1 MIIAD
6 NVTTVRADITIGN
19 GWTWHV
25 QPEIFLK
32 NHPKTS
38 ADPSLKYFPRHL
50 SYFMIHLINPKL
62 HLLHNL
68 LTVLEDL
75 LLAIKLIPSHLIHI
89 LNIPPINFDLL
100 LQLLDPRPHLLHYIL
115 VLVLD
120 VRLEQ
125 LHLIPEESYLCEE
138 ALRVYAGLLADVL
151 K

>member
-1 MIIAD
+1 MDGSDMANPKSTTKII
-6 NVTTVRADITIGN
+6 
-19 GWTWHV
+19 
-25 QPEIFLK
+25 QKP
-32 NHPKTS
+32 S
-38 ADPSLKYFPRHL
+38 ADQSPKIPLPTLL
-50 SYFMIHLINPKL
+50 SYFTIHLINPKL

-89 LNIPPINFDLL
+89 LNIPPINLDLL

-125 LHLIPEESYLCEE
+125 LHLIAQEFDLCEE

>member
-1 MIIAD
+1 MANPNSSSKIIQKQA
-6 NVTTVRADITIGN
+6 TI
-19 GWTWHV
+19 
-25 QPEIFLK
+25 
-32 NHPKTS
+32 HPQ
-38 ADPSLKYFPRHL
+38 KYLFPPL
-50 SYFMIHLINPKL
+50 QSYFTIHLINPKL

-75 LLAIKLIPSHLIHI
+75 LLAIKLIPGHLIHI

-125 LHLIPEESYLCEE
+125 LHLIAQEFDLCEE
-138 ALRVYAGLLADVL
+138 TLRVYAGLLADVL